1 MRQRYALLYIIGAFL
16 LLVACTEV
24 DLCRGDH
31 PHRSDLRVYFDFG
44 NAESVPDSMVVFAVR
59 NLNLLRYTFL
69 LNSDGR
75 MSTPAT
81 GHLIFP
87 DELREQA
94 YTWVDSLDADSNI
107 VRTDTFPDSPP
118 YRVKKFTGNDSIRL
132 HPGDYELVAFSSV
145 HDVYYDNLEEVMNS
159 DAQNVDSL
167 WVTHVSYHSTND
179 HPSLKRDS
187 SWVSHNLYSDF
198 ILNGDR
204 MTTYAAQETV
214 TLPIEEQHHFTDV
227 IMHADNLSQHVTLEF
242 CIEKDDSVIVD
253 SVVAELSGIPY
264 RYYLMTGMVDV
275 ERTFKTIYRPDVIPA
290 NNANTEQVTV
300 RGDLYVN
307 GIVHSADPA
316 FTTGPGILWVNV
328 YVRVFGKNGSGPV
341 SRPIVACINLYNL
354 LKDNPSL
361 RLNDLGEPHQTTKEL
376 FLQIPTAILD
386 LDRWALTSQETSGL
400 DVWHTLPNDD
410 DKIGVDL

>member
-1 MRQRYALLYIIGAFL
+1 MRQRYTLLYIIGAFL

-24 DLCRGDH
+24 DLCHGDH

-107 VRTDTFPDSPP
+107 VRTDTLPDSPP

-145 HDVYYDNLEEVMNS
+145 NDVYYDNLEEVMNS

-275 ERTFKTIYRPDVIPA
+275 ERTFKTIYHPNVIPA
-290 NNANTEQVTV
+290 NNLKSENVTV

-307 GIVHSADPA
+307 GIVHSSDPA

-328 YVRVFGKNGSGPV
+328 YIRVYAQNGKDFV
-341 SRPIVACINLYNL
+341 SHPIIACINLYNL

-376 FLQIPTAILD
+376 FLKIPRAVLD
-386 LDRWALTSQETSGL
+386 LDRLALISQETSGL
-400 DVWHTLPNDD
+400 DVWHTLPKDND
-410 DKIGVDL
+410 IGIDF